1 MSGGGVSPLSDACLS
16 PSSCS
21 ASFLTP
27 VDIGHGWTAYEQE
40 AAVVQLL
47 YAEALRILESHVGHA
62 HPMCAHVLTLK
73 ASACYEDG
81 DVLAAQGLLLEAK
94 QTEYFTLH
102 AHMDSLQ
109 VSGEGVLAALFL
121 WLQLLGSVLRT
132 ALVVVFFPALAPNP
146 LCLSLFC
153 LLTASNGLSSPS
165 APAFL
170 ALPLLASCR

>member
-1 MSGGGVSPLSDACLS
+1 M
-16 PSSCS
+16 
-21 ASFLTP
+21 
-27 VDIGHGWTAYEQE
+27 DIGHGWTAYEQE

-109 VSGEGVLAALFL
+109 VSREGVLAALSL

-132 ALVVVFFPALAPNP
+132 ALVLFFFPLPP
-146 LCLSLFC
+146 RTPVFVFVC
-153 LLTASNGLSSPS
+153 LLTASNGLSPSPLRFHTAS
-165 APAFL
+165 PRL
-170 ALPLLASCR
+170 VPLTSTVSIRAQ